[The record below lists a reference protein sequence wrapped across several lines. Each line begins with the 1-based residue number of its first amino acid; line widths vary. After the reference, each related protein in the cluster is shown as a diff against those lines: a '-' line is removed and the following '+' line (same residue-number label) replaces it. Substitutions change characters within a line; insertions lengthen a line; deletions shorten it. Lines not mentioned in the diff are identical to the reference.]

1 MKEVQRI
8 MKDNDKIHDT
18 IKTIKSTIDTKK

>member
-1 MKEVQRI
+1 MKEVKRI
-8 MKDNDKIHDT
+8 MLDNDKIHDT